1 MTDDALA
8 DFPVTLRWPVAWA
21 DMDAFGHVNNAVY
34 FRWFESVRIECFDR
48 IGWTSATTGTVGP
61 ILAQTSCTFRA
72 PLAHPDTVILGTR
85 IDAVAED
92 RFTMRY
98 RVVSERLGRVA
109 ADGDGRVVA
118 YDYASGRKTALPEA
132 VRAAILTLASG
143 AR

>member
-21 DMDAFGHVNNAVY
+21 DMDAFGHVNNTVY
-34 FRWFESVRIECFDR
+34 FRWFETVRIECLSH
-48 IGWTSATTGTVGP
+48 IGWASGSTGTVGP

-72 PLAHPDTVILGTR
+72 PVVHPDTVILGAR
-85 IDAVAED
+85 IDDVAED

-118 YDYASGRKTALPEA
+118 YDYAAGRKAALPEP
-132 VRAAILTLASG
+132 VRAAILALAS
-143 AR
+143 RTR